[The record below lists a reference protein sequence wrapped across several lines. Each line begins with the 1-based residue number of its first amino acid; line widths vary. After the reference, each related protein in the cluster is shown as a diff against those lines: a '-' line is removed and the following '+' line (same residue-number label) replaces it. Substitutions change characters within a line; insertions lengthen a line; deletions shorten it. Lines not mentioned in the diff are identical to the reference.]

1 MTVAA
6 TGRRRFQFSLRSI
19 LIVTALTAIL
29 LVPVAWVARERQ
41 QMIQARQEVLRARQE
56 AIHAVV
62 LAERAAH
69 REAIADTTK
78 TGPDSRQSAKTDP
91 HAALI
96 EQLQRENAVLKA
108 QVKTLRQE
116 VERLRAAYRRGNL

>member
-19 LIVTALTAIL
+19 LVVTALTAIL
-29 LVPVAWVARERQ
+29 LVPVAWVTRERQ

-56 AIHAVV
+56 AIRAVV
-62 LAERAAH
+62 LAERA
-69 REAIADTTK
+69 AIADTTK
-78 TGPDSRQSAKTDP
+78 TGPDSRQSAKTGP

-96 EQLQRENAVLKA
+96 EQLQRENAMLKA
-108 QVKTLRQE
+108 QVETLRQE
-116 VERLRAAYRRGNL
+116 VERLRTAYRSGNL